1 MPPPH
6 SFPTFASGFLFL
18 CNKQKITICKRAGGV
33 WEVGHRA
40 LEMVIVVSLD
50 KGLGREEQFGEKM
63 EVQVCKQGSVEEAGL
78 GPKSLALGSA
88 SGAPAGSPP
97 GLSYLSTGLGISRFF
112 RLGHSWL

>member
-18 CNKQKITICKRAGGV
+18 SNKQKITICNWAGGV

-40 LEMVIVVSLD
+40 LEMVIVVSLE

-63 EVQVCKQGSVEEAGL
+63 EV
-78 GPKSLALGSA
+78 
-88 SGAPAGSPP
+88 
-97 GLSYLSTGLGISRFF
+97 
-112 RLGHSWL
+112 